1 MLFRSLSCD
10 YRGRDVVV
18 TIRDNGKGI
27 KADELPH
34 IFEPFVT
41 SKRQQ
46 EHTGLGL
53 HMARVWIEQAFSGDI
68 KVESSPG
75 VGTTFE
81 LTFRSARKLA
91 EQIAKNKIPENPF
104 T

>member
-1 MLFRSLSCD
+1 MLS
-10 YRGRDVVV
+10 V
-18 TIRDNGKGI
+18 
-27 KADELPH
+27 E
-34 IFEPFVT
+34 
-41 SKRQQ
+41 

-81 LTFRSARKLA
+81 LTFRSARKLT
-91 EQIAKNKIPENPF
+91 ERIAKDKIPENPF
-104 T
+104 TWRETPSGQ